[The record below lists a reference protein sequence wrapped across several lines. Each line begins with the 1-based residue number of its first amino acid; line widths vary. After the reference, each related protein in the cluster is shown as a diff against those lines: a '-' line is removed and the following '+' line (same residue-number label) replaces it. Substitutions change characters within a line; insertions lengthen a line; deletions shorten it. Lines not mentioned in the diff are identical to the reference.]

1 MVQRWVKGG
10 SSFVAL
16 QVMIEKTTNSA
27 NDDNDIE
34 YEVKMRGEYEQ
45 QQQQQTAKEVVATEW
60 SFRAV
65 L

>member
-1 MVQRWVKGG
+1 MVQRCVKGG

-45 QQQQQTAKEVVATEW
+45 QQTAKEVVATEW